1 MAKKKI
7 ILELTELEMEALTDL
22 IDTYS
27 ALSEGI
33 SDDGEAQRDLKKV
46 DNMLK
51 KNGFKRAYA

>member
-33 SDDGEAQRDLKKV
+33 SDDGAAQRDLKKV